1 MFHLDT
7 GQETNLCA
15 TKPFSAF
22 GAELR
27 KRRMVIKL
35 ATTRRTAPAATTGDG
50 QMRTLSFVLGF
61 VFLLAR
67 PSMAGLSDNSLP
79 GVGTFAYSGSPV
91 VISAPEAIV
100 VAAR

>member
-27 KRRMVIKL
+27 KPRMVIKL
-35 ATTRRTAPAATTGDG
+35 ATTTADSVGSG
-50 QMRTLSFVLGF
+50 NGRQSMRTLNFVLGF

-67 PSMAGLSDNSLP
+67 PSMADLSDNSLP
-79 GVGTFAYSGSPV
+79 GVGTFAYSGSPIV
-91 VISAPEAIV
+91 TSAPEAVV